1 MANRLES
8 RFLSCRDEPGWGTG
22 ELPIIP
28 GDPQWLLRKKG
39 IFAPQNTEGLMQA
52 VPFQASSQAFSFKK
66 IGIFS
71 LFTAHQ
77 KSFCFRRFAEKI
89 VASCVFLGEEFSF
102 TQPQLGWFA
111 ERELSKRPGNA
122 GFEVKF
128 GCYREGPLL

>member
-1 MANRLES
+1 MANRLEL

-22 ELPIIP
+22 ELPLIP
-28 GDPQWLLRKKG
+28 GGFSGIKG
-39 IFAPQNTEGLMQA
+39 FLPPQNTERLMQA
-52 VPFQASSQAFSFKK
+52 VQFQASSQAFSFKK
-66 IGIFS
+66 IEIFS

-89 VASCVFLGEEFSF
+89 VASCVFLGEEFSY

-128 GCYREGPLL
+128 GCCREGPLL